1 MLNSSREIIHMSKSK
16 SGAVQKNSSSTI
28 GPPAGIESTPSYRKV
43 VVSIR
48 HHKGAGS
55 IPAEGLQLMMNFQ
68 WRSQPDICSCKCKFF
83 CVYRTRKE

>member
-1 MLNSSREIIHMSKSK
+1 MSKSK
-16 SGAVQKNSSSTI
+16 SGAVKKNLSSTI
-28 GPPAGIESTPSYRKV
+28 GPPPGIESTSSYRKV

-68 WRSQPDICSCKCKFF
+68 WRSQPDICKCKFF
-83 CVYRTRKE
+83 CVHRTRKE